1 MASAGEKD
9 AAAPLLRRSLLV
21 VVSALVALAALAP
34 AAFAAKP
41 KPGTLTQLQGKRGCV
56 VDRSSKPGT
65 CEVGRGLKGA
75 GPFMGSEAVAVS
87 PDGHNVYVAAFTS
100 DAIATFVRNPKS
112 GALAQPTGKAGCI
125 SAKGSAGC
133 AKVAA
138 FDGPNSVAV
147 SPDGRNVYATARDS
161 STLMSFARNPKTGA
175 LRPIPGATCMAGIAL
190 PVCTPATA
198 LIGPDVVAVSPDGLN
213 VYVGAFFGSA
223 ILAFS
228 RDPSTGALAQLPGT
242 AGCIAAATAG
252 CATGVGLSS
261 IEGLAVSPD
270 GANVYAA
277 AAASNAL
284 TELARN
290 PSTGALTQV
299 PAPNSCISEAPLSG
313 CSEGRELGGPNAVA
327 VAPGGGN
334 AYVTSFLSNSV
345 TAFDRTAGSGVLAQ
359 KEATNACLVFLRSAG
374 CSFGRAMLAPEGL
387 DVSPDGRNVYIASIE
402 TGALDVLSRNS
413 KGSVRQ
419 MPGTA
424 GCLARKQVQGCTFAR
439 ALSGVS
445 SVAVSP
451 DGRNAYAA
459 AFESNAVDVFR
470 RNR

>member
-1 MASAGEKD
+1 MADVTARG
-9 AAAPLLRRSLLV
+9 RSLLAFA
-21 VVSALVALAALAP
+21 ALVALAAVLP
-34 AAFAAKP
+34 ASALAAKP
-41 KPGTLTQLQGKRGCV
+41 KPGALTQLQGKRGCI

-65 CEVGRGLKGA
+65 CAVGRGLKGA

-87 PDGHNVYVAAFTS
+87 PDGRNVYVAAFDS
-100 DAIATFVRNPKS
+100 DAIATFSRNPKS
-112 GALAQPTGKAGCI
+112 GALTQPKGTAGCI

-161 STLMSFARNPKTGA
+161 STLLSFARNPKTGA
-175 LRPIPGATCMAGIAL
+175 LRPIPGATCMTGIAL
-190 PVCTPATA
+190 PACPPATA
-198 LIGPDVVAVSPDGLN
+198 LIGPDVVAVSPDGRN

-223 ILAFS
+223 VLAFS
-228 RDPSTGALAQLPGT
+228 RDPASGTLTQLAGT

-270 GANVYAA
+270 GTGVYAA

-284 TELARN
+284 TELARD
-290 PSTGALTQV
+290 PSTGALTQL
-299 PAPNSCISEAPLSG
+299 PAPNSCIADPPLTG
-313 CSEGRELGGPNAVA
+313 CTEGRELGGPNAVA
-327 VAPGGGN
+327 IAPGGESV
-334 AYVTSFLSNSV
+334 YVTSFLSNSV
-345 TAFDRTAGSGVLAQ
+345 TAFDRTAGTGVLAL
-359 KEATNACLVFLRSAG
+359 KEATNACLIFLRSAG

-387 DVSPDGRNVYIASIE
+387 DVSPDGRSVYVASIE
-402 TGALDVLSRNS
+402 TGALDVLSRNG
-413 KGSVRQ
+413 KGAVRQ
-419 MPGTA
+419 LPGAA
-424 GCLARKQVQGCTFAR
+424 GCLARKQVQGCTPAR

-451 DGRNAYAA
+451 DGRNVYATA
-459 AFESNAVDVFR
+459 NESNAVDVFR

>member
-1 MASAGEKD
+1 MTA
-9 AAAPLLRRSLLV
+9 RCRSLLV
-21 VVSALVALAALAP
+21 LTALVAFAALLP
-34 AAFAAKP
+34 ASAFAAKP
-41 KPGTLTQLQGKRGCV
+41 KPGTLTQLQGKQGCI

-65 CEVGRGLKGA
+65 CAVGRGLKGA

-87 PDGHNVYVAAFTS
+87 SDGRNVYVASFDS
-100 DAIATFVRNPKS
+100 DAIATFSRNPKS
-112 GALAQPTGKAGCI
+112 GTLTQLKGAAGCI
-125 SAKGSAGC
+125 SAKGSTGC

-161 STLMSFARNPKTGA
+161 STLLSFARNPKTGA
-175 LRPIPGATCMAGIAL
+175 LRPTPGATCVAGVPL
-190 PVCTPATA
+190 PGCASATA
-198 LIGPDVVAVSPDGLN
+198 LVGPDVVAVSPDGRN
-213 VYVGAFFGSA
+213 VYAGAFFGSA
-223 ILAFS
+223 VVAFS
-228 RDPSTGALAQLPGT
+228 RDPASGALTQLTGT

-252 CATGVGLSS
+252 CATGVGLGS

-270 GANVYAA
+270 GASVYAA

-284 TELARN
+284 AELSRD
-290 PSTGALTQV
+290 PSSGALTQLA
-299 PAPNSCISEAPLSG
+299 APNSCIAETALSG
-313 CSEGRELGGPNAVA
+313 CGEGRELGGANAVA
-327 VAPGGGN
+327 VAPGGES

-387 DVSPDGRNVYIASIE
+387 DVSPDGRNVYVTSFE
-402 TGALDVLSRNS
+402 TGAVDVLARN
-413 KGSVRQ
+413 GNGAVRQ
-419 MPGTA
+419 LPGAA
-424 GCLARKQVQGCTFAR
+424 GCLARKQVQGCAFAR

-451 DGRNAYAA
+451 DGRNVYATA
-459 AFESNAVDVFR
+459 NESNAVDVFR
-470 RNR
+470 RNQ

>member
-1 MASAGEKD
+1 MRCSRKALA
-9 AAAPLLRRSLLV
+9 LV
-21 VVSALVALAALAP
+21 PVALAAILTLAP
-34 AAFAAKP
+34 PALAAKP
-41 KPGTLTQLQGKRGCV
+41 KPGTLTQLQGKRGCI

-65 CEVGRGLKGA
+65 CAVGRGLTGA

-87 PDGHNVYVAAFTS
+87 PDGRNVYVASFDS

-112 GALAQPTGKAGCI
+112 GALTQPKGAAGCI
-125 SAKGSAGC
+125 AAKGRGGC
-133 AKVAA
+133 ARVAA
-138 FDGPNSVAV
+138 SDGPNSVAV

-161 STLMSFARNPKTGA
+161 STLLSFARNPKTGA
-175 LRPIPGATCMAGIAL
+175 LRPIPGATCLAGIAL
-190 PVCTPATA
+190 PACAPATA
-198 LIGPDVVAVSPDGLN
+198 LIGPDVVAVSPDGRN

-223 ILAFS
+223 VLAFS
-228 RDPSTGALAQLPGT
+228 RDPSSGTLAQLAGT

-270 GANVYAA
+270 GVSVYAA

-284 TELARN
+284 TELARD
-290 PSTGALTQV
+290 PSTGALTQL
-299 PAPNSCISEAPLSG
+299 PAPNGCIADAALTG
-313 CSEGRELGGPNAVA
+313 CGEGRELGGPNAVA
-327 VAPGGGN
+327 VSPGGESV
-334 AYVTSFLSNSV
+334 YVTSFLSNSV
-345 TAFDRTAGSGVLAQ
+345 TAFDRAAGTGVLAQ
-359 KEATNACLVFLRSAG
+359 KEATNACLIFLRSAG

-387 DVSPDGRNVYIASIE
+387 GVSPDGRNVYVTSFA
-402 TGALDVLSRNS
+402 TGAVDVLARNG
-413 KGSVRQ
+413 KGAVRQ
-419 MPGTA
+419 LPGAA

-451 DGRNAYAA
+451 DGRNVYATA
-459 AFESNAVDVFR
+459 SESNAVDVFR

>member
-1 MASAGEKD
+1 MSA
-9 AAAPLLRRSLLV
+9 RSRSLVLIAV
-21 VVSALVALAALAP
+21 LLALGALLPASALAA
-34 AAFAAKP
+34 KP
-41 KPGTLTQLQGKRGCV
+41 RPGTLTQLQGKRGCV
-56 VDRSSKPGT
+56 VDRSSKPGS
-65 CEVGRGLKGA
+65 CAVGRGLKGA

-87 PDGHNVYVAAFTS
+87 PDGRNVYVASFDS
-100 DAIATFVRNPKS
+100 DAIATFSRNPKS
-112 GALAQPTGKAGCI
+112 GALTQPKGTAGCI
-125 SAKGSAGC
+125 AAKGSAGC

-161 STLMSFARNPKTGA
+161 STLLSFARNPKTGA
-175 LRPIPGATCMAGIAL
+175 LRPIPGATCQTGIAL
-190 PVCTPATA
+190 PGCAPATA
-198 LIGPDVVAVSPDGLN
+198 LIGPDVVAVSPDGRN

-223 ILAFS
+223 VLAFS
-228 RDPSTGALAQLPGT
+228 RDPSSGVLTQLSGT

-252 CATGVGLSS
+252 CAAGVGVSS

-270 GANVYAA
+270 GASVYAA

-284 TELARN
+284 TELARD
-290 PSTGALTQV
+290 PSTGALTQLA
-299 PAPNSCISEAPLSG
+299 APSSCLSDAPLAG
-313 CSEGRELGGPNAVA
+313 CTEGRELGGPNAVA
-327 VAPGGGN
+327 VAPGGES

-345 TAFDRTAGSGVLAQ
+345 TAFDRTAGTGVLAQ

-387 DVSPDGRNVYIASIE
+387 DVSPDGRNVYVASIE
-402 TGALDVLSRNS
+402 TGAIDVLSRNG
-413 KGSVRQ
+413 KGAVRQ
-419 MPGTA
+419 LPGAA
-424 GCLARKQVQGCTFAR
+424 GCLARKQIKGCTRAR

-451 DGRNAYAA
+451 DGRNVYAA
-459 AFESNAVDVFR
+459 ANESNAIDVFR

>member
-1 MASAGEKD
+1 VTARS
-9 AAAPLLRRSLLV
+9 RSLLTLT
-21 VVSALVALAALAP
+21 ALVALAALLP
-34 AAFAAKP
+34 ASALAAKP
-41 KPGTLTQLQGKRGCV
+41 KPGTLTQLQDKHGCI

-65 CEVGRGLKGA
+65 CAVGRGLKGV

-87 PDGHNVYVAAFTS
+87 PDGRNVYVASFGS
-100 DAIATFVRNPKS
+100 DAIATFSRNPRS
-112 GALAQPTGKAGCI
+112 GALVQPKGTAGCI

-161 STLMSFARNPKTGA
+161 STLLSFARNPKTGA
-175 LRPIPGATCMAGIAL
+175 LRPLPGATCMAGVAL
-190 PVCTPATA
+190 PGCTPATA
-198 LIGPDVVAVSPDGLN
+198 LIGPDVVTVSPDGRN
-213 VYVGAFFGSA
+213 VYAGAFFGNA
-223 ILAFS
+223 VVAFS
-228 RDPSTGALAQLPGT
+228 RDPSSGVLTQLAGT

-261 IEGLAVSPD
+261 VEGLAVSPD
-270 GANVYAA
+270 GASVYAA
-277 AAASNAL
+277 AAVSNAL
-284 TELARN
+284 AELARD
-290 PSTGALTQV
+290 PSTGALTQLA
-299 PAPNSCISEAPLSG
+299 APNGCIADALTG
-313 CSEGRELGGPNAVA
+313 CSEGRELGGANAVA
-327 VAPGGGN
+327 VAPGGES

-345 TAFDRTAGSGVLAQ
+345 TAFDRTAGTGVLAQ

-387 DVSPDGRNVYIASIE
+387 DVSPEGRNVYVTSFE
-402 TGALDVLSRNS
+402 TGAVDVLARNG
-413 KGSVRQ
+413 KGAVRQ
-419 MPGTA
+419 LPGAA
-424 GCLARKQVQGCTFAR
+424 GCLARKQVQGCTVAR

-451 DGRNAYAA
+451 DGRNVYATA
-459 AFESNAVDVFR
+459 NESNAVDVFR

>member
-1 MASAGEKD
+1 MAD
-9 AAAPLLRRSLLV
+9 VAARSRSLLAV
-21 VVSALVALAALAP
+21 AAVVALAALLP
-34 AAFAAKP
+34 ASALAAKP
-41 KPGTLTQLQGKRGCV
+41 KPGTLTQLQGKKGCV

-65 CEVGRGLKGA
+65 CAVGRGLKGA

-87 PDGHNVYVAAFTS
+87 PDGRNVYVVSFDS
-100 DAIATFVRNPKS
+100 DAIATFSRNPKS
-112 GALAQPTGKAGCI
+112 GALTQPNGTAGCI
-125 SAKGSAGC
+125 SAKGSGGC

-147 SPDGRNVYATARDS
+147 SPDGRNVYVTARDS
-161 STLMSFARNPKTGA
+161 STLLSFARNPKTGV
-175 LRPIPGATCMAGIAL
+175 LRPLPGATCKAGVAL
-190 PVCTPATA
+190 PACTTTTA
-198 LIGPDVVAVSPDGLN
+198 LIGPDVVAVSPDGRN
-213 VYVGAFFGSA
+213 VYAGAFFGSA
-223 ILAFS
+223 VVAFS
-228 RDPSTGALAQLPGT
+228 RDPSSGSLSQLSGT

-270 GANVYAA
+270 GASVYAA

-284 TELARN
+284 TELARD
-290 PSTGALTQV
+290 PSTGVLTQLA
-299 PAPNSCISEAPLSG
+299 APNSCISNAPLTG
-313 CSEGRELGGPNAVA
+313 CGEGRELGGANAVA
-327 VAPGGGN
+327 VAPGGES

-345 TAFDRTAGSGVLAQ
+345 TAFDRVAGTGVLAQ

-387 DVSPDGRNVYIASIE
+387 DVSPDGRNVYVAAIE
-402 TGALDVLSRNS
+402 TGAVDVLSRNG
-413 KGSVRQ
+413 KGAVRQ
-419 MPGTA
+419 LPGAA
-424 GCLARKQVQGCTFAR
+424 GCLARKKVQGCTPAR

-451 DGRNAYAA
+451 DGRNVYATA
-459 AFESNAVDVFR
+459 NESNAVDVFR

>member
-1 MASAGEKD
+1 MADVTARS
-9 AAAPLLRRSLLV
+9 RSLLAFA
-21 VVSALVALAALAP
+21 ALVALAALLP
-34 AAFAAKP
+34 ASALAAKP
-41 KPGTLTQLQGKRGCV
+41 KPGTLTQLQGKQGCI

-65 CEVGRGLKGA
+65 CAVGRGLKGA

-87 PDGHNVYVAAFTS
+87 PDGRNVYVAAFTS
-100 DAIATFVRNPKS
+100 DAIATFTRNPKS
-112 GALAQPTGKAGCI
+112 GALTQPRGTAGCI
-125 SAKGSAGC
+125 AAKGSAGC

-147 SPDGRNVYATARDS
+147 SPDGRNVYATARNS

-198 LIGPDVVAVSPDGLN
+198 LIGPDVVAVSPDGRN

-223 ILAFS
+223 VVAFA
-228 RDPSTGALAQLPGT
+228 RDPSSGALTQLAGT
-242 AGCIAAATAG
+242 AGCIAAVTAG
-252 CATGVGLSS
+252 CATGIALGS

-270 GANVYAA
+270 GASIYAA

-284 TELARN
+284 TELARD
-290 PSTGALTQV
+290 PSTGALTQLA
-299 PAPNSCISEAPLSG
+299 APNSCIANAPLTG
-313 CSEGRELGGPNAVA
+313 CVEGRELGGANAVA
-327 VAPGGGN
+327 VAPGGESV
-334 AYVTSFLSNSV
+334 YVTSFLSNSV
-345 TAFDRTAGSGVLAQ
+345 TAFDRTAGTGVLAQ
-359 KEATNACLVFLRSAG
+359 KEVTNACLVFLRSAG

-387 DVSPDGRNVYIASIE
+387 DVSPDGRNVYIASIG
-402 TGALDVLSRNS
+402 TGAIDVLARN
-413 KGSVRQ
+413 GNGAVRQ
-419 MPGTA
+419 LPGA
-424 GCLARKQVQGCTFAR
+424 VGCLARKQVQGCTFAR

-451 DGRNAYAA
+451 DGRNVYATA
-459 AFESNAVDVFR
+459 NESNAVDVFR